1 MRVPQVAHSHACRR
15 SAQLSA
21 FGAACALLLAAGC
34 GGADSG
40 SSLDASSAVDSGST
54 LDASSSADGGSKPDA
69 STGADSGSGF
79 DTGVPGSRAPGCYTF
94 TAPETCPANCSPIYR
109 RMPDGGMSVF
119 CSESPLLVSC
129 DDAGIS
135 TDAGD
140 LNDGGCVCI
149 PIYSA
154 CGYGNPHSCCPLGLG
169 ACNGS
174 GVCIV
179 PAGP

>member
-1 MRVPQVAHSHACRR
+1 MRVPQVTHSHSCRR

-54 LDASSSADGGSKPDA
+54 LDA

-109 RMPDGGMSVF
+109 RMPDGGMSFF

-135 TDAGD
+135 TDAGG

-154 CGYGNPHSCCPLGLG
+154 CGYGNPHSCCPPG

-174 GVCIV
+174 GVCID